1 MTTQSSLFSLEG
13 KTALITG
20 GSRGLGL
27 QMAEAL
33 GDHGA
38 RLIISS
44 RKEADLQE
52 AQAHLQ
58 QRGIDVDY
66 IVADNGKDADIEA
79 LARGAI
85 DKLGRI
91 DVLVNNAGATW
102 GSPAVDFPMDAWEKL
117 MNLNVRAVF
126 RLSQLVARDSMIPN
140 GYGRILNLASIAGLK
155 GSSGMIAYNTS
166 KAAVINMTRALA
178 VEWGAH
184 GITVN
189 ALAPGMFES
198 KMTKGTLDALGRDK
212 VAARSPLNRIGGSED
227 LKGATLLFTS
237 DAGSLITGQTLA
249 IDGGLTVA

>member
-1 MTTQSSLFSLEG
+1 MTTQSPLFSLKG
-13 KTALITG
+13 KAALITG

-58 QRGIDVDY
+58 QRGIEVDY
-66 IVADNGKDADIEA
+66 IVADNSKDEQIEA
-79 LARGAI
+79 LAKGAL

-102 GSPAVDFPMDAWEKL
+102 GSPAVGYPMDAWDKL

-198 KMTKGTLDALGRDK
+198 KMTKGTLDALGRDS
-212 VAARSPLNRIGGSED
+212 VAARAPLNRIGGSED
-227 LKGATLLFTS
+227 LKGAALLFTS
-237 DAGSLITGQTLA
+237 DAGSLITGQTLV

>member
-58 QRGIDVDY
+58 QRGIEVDY
-66 IVADNGKDADIEA
+66 IVADNSKDEQIEA
-79 LARGAI
+79 LAKDALA
-85 DKLGRI
+85 KLGRI